1 QQLEN
6 NLIDQGINIIE
17 PLAIASEY
25 GMTQHSRESLKRLI
39 GLTHRKNSPF
49 IKSIAVFTQDN
60 QLFVTSNYHRDFT
73 RLRLPDGEPIPD
85 LTSVTF
91 QGDDIILR
99 TPIQAETSL
108 DGFPLPSD
116 VEPPMIG
123 YISMQM
129 ATDRAMLL
137 QYRDTFFAVIMV
149 LIGVAFSTLFGFR
162 LVKSVTQPI

>member
-1 QQLEN
+1 
-6 NLIDQGINIIE
+6 
-17 PLAIASEY
+17 
-25 GMTQHSRESLKRLI
+25 MTQHSRESLKRLI

-108 DGFPLPSD
+108 DGFRCP
-116 VEPPMIG
+116 
-123 YISMQM
+123 
-129 ATDRAMLL
+129 AM
-137 QYRDTFFAVIMV
+137 
-149 LIGVAFSTLFGFR
+149 
-162 LVKSVTQPI
+162 

>member
-1 QQLEN
+1 MTKYGLRARVLAFTILPTLIIGGLIAGYFTFHRYHQLEN

-60 QLFVTSNYHRDFT
+60 QLFVTSNYHRDFSQ
-73 RLRLPDGEPIPD
+73 LRLPDGSAIPA

-91 QGDDIILR
+91 NGDDIILR

-116 VEPPMIG
+116 LEPPVIG
-123 YISMQM
+123 YISMQ
-129 ATDRAMLL
+129 DR
-137 QYRDTFFAVIMV
+137 
-149 LIGVAFSTLFGFR
+149 
-162 LVKSVTQPI
+162 KSVV